1 MPNVAG
7 GEAVS
12 TLVNK
17 QAVRRYAMKV
27 ASERH
32 HRFTRIG
39 RELYEKAEGVLRQF
53 IRDHVHRLPSS
64 GRTIK

>member
-7 GEAVS
+7 GEALN
-12 TLVNK
+12 TLINK
-17 QAVRRYAMKV
+17 RAVKSFAMKV

-32 HRFTRIG
+32 HRFSRIG
-39 RELYEKAEGVLRQF
+39 QGFLDTAEGFLRQF
-53 IRDHVHRLPSS
+53 IRDHVHRLPSK